1 MTLIFFFTG
10 LAVGLGAT
18 VAALAATYWYL
29 KRKRSRVQNIQG
41 YLDLIPDLAEEQRR
55 QVQEIRRVFLPR
67 VAKIRQDLYL
77 KRAELA
83 DLLFADSPDRERIF
97 QAADQIL
104 YHQSELEHEVIDHIL
119 EERQILTPAQER
131 RFYTIIV
138 DQFGSGGLGVHDVK
152 GRRT

>member
-1 MTLIFFFTG
+1 MTLVSFLLG
-10 LAVGLGAT
+10 LVSGLIL
-18 VAALAATYWYL
+18 VAASVAAVYWHL
-29 KRKRSRVQNIQG
+29 KRRRSRRLNIQG
-41 YLDLIPDLAEEQRR
+41 YLDPIPDLSEEQRR
-55 QVQEIRRVFLPR
+55 QVQEIRRVFLPK
-67 VAKIRQDLYL
+67 VAKIRQQLYL

-83 DLLFADSPDRERIF
+83 DLLFTESPDRQKIF
-97 QAADQIL
+97 AVADEIL
-104 YHQSELEHEVIDHIL
+104 HHQSELEREVIDHIL

>member
-1 MTLIFFFTG
+1 MTLVFFLVG
-10 LAVGLGAT
+10 VAVGLGAA
-18 VAALAATYWYL
+18 VAAVAATYWYL
-29 KRKRSRVQNIQG
+29 KRKRSRVRNIQG
-41 YLDLIPDLAEEQRR
+41 YLDLIPDLADEQRR
-55 QVQEIRRVFLPR
+55 RVQEIRRVFLPR
-67 VAKIRQDLYL
+67 VARIRQDLYL

-83 DLLFADSPDRERIF
+83 ALLFAEPPDRERIF

-104 YHQSELEHEVIDHIL
+104 HHQSELEHEVIDHIL

-152 GRRT
+152 GRRP

>member
-1 MTLIFFFTG
+1 MSLVFFLVG
-10 LAVGLGAT
+10 VAVGLGAAVT
-18 VAALAATYWYL
+18 AMAATYWCL

-41 YLDLIPDLAEEQRR
+41 YLDLIPDLADEQRT

-67 VAKIRQDLYL
+67 VARIRQDLYL

-83 DLLFADSPDRERIF
+83 DLLFAEPPDRERIF
-97 QAADQIL
+97 KVADQVL
-104 YHQSELEHEVIDHIL
+104 HSQSELEHEVIDHIL

-131 RFYTIIV
+131 RFYAIIV
-138 DQFGSGGLGVHDVK
+138 EQFGSGGLGVHDVK

>member
-1 MTLIFFFTG
+1 MALIFFLTG
-10 LAVGLGAT
+10 AATGLGAT
-18 VAALAATYWYL
+18 VAAMAATYWYL

-41 YLDLIPDLAEEQRR
+41 YLDLMPDLADEQRR
-55 QVQEIRRVFLPR
+55 QVQEIRRVFLPK
-67 VAKIRQDLYL
+67 VASIRQNLYL
-77 KRAELA
+77 RRSELA
-83 DLLFADSPDRERIF
+83 DLLFAEPPDRERIF

-104 YHQSELEHEVIDHIL
+104 HHQSELEHEVIDHIL